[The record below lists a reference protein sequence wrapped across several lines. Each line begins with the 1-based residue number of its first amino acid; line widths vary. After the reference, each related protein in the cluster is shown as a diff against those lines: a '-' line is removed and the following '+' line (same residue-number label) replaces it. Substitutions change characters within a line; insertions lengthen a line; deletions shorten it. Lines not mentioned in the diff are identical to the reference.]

1 LKATTKELYEDYLK
15 YCALINSTQTLSKH
29 KIIALLR
36 EHEIEY
42 KTSNG
47 KMTYTFT
54 NEELRAVGN
63 KFKWFYD
70 GDDEDMEDNRIMKVS
85 NAVKLVMTP
94 NEIKLMEENERLKKI
109 IAELRLP
116 QEQNTKKTVEKIVEV
131 DEGPMRYFTPD
142 KVVEKSVEVKALED
156 IFSVALGSVKKSKSK
171 VKTV

>member
-1 LKATTKELYEDYLK
+1 
-15 YCALINSTQTLSKH
+15 
-29 KIIALLR
+29 
-36 EHEIEY
+36 
-42 KTSNG
+42 
-47 KMTYTFT
+47 
-54 NEELRAVGN
+54 
-63 KFKWFYD
+63 
-70 GDDEDMEDNRIMKVS
+70 MKVI

-109 IAELRLP
+109 IAELRLPQERSP

>member
-1 LKATTKELYEDYLK
+1 
-15 YCALINSTQTLSKH
+15 
-29 KIIALLR
+29 
-36 EHEIEY
+36 
-42 KTSNG
+42 
-47 KMTYTFT
+47 
-54 NEELRAVGN
+54 
-63 KFKWFYD
+63 
-70 GDDEDMEDNRIMKVS
+70 MEDNRIMKVS

>member
-1 LKATTKELYEDYLK
+1 
-15 YCALINSTQTLSKH
+15 
-29 KIIALLR
+29 
-36 EHEIEY
+36 
-42 KTSNG
+42 
-47 KMTYTFT
+47 
-54 NEELRAVGN
+54 
-63 KFKWFYD
+63 
-70 GDDEDMEDNRIMKVS
+70 MKVS

-109 IAELRLP
+109 IAELRSPQERSP
-116 QEQNTKKTVEKIVEV
+116 QEQNTQKTVEKIVEV

>member
-1 LKATTKELYEDYLK
+1 M
-15 YCALINSTQTLSKH
+15 
-29 KIIALLR
+29 LR

-47 KMTYTFT
+47 KMTYAFT
-54 NEELRAVGN
+54 NEQLRAVGN

-109 IAELRLP
+109 IAELRLPQERLP

>member
-1 LKATTKELYEDYLK
+1 
-15 YCALINSTQTLSKH
+15 
-29 KIIALLR
+29 
-36 EHEIEY
+36 
-42 KTSNG
+42 
-47 KMTYTFT
+47 MTYTFT

-116 QEQNTKKTVEKIVEV
+116 QERLPQEQKTVEKIVEV